1 MASKKITI
9 VVVPEGPRKIR
20 QIKIPKFW
28 IVSLFVLF
36 LAGSLSLAWVI
47 RDYLSIKRNLP
58 HLSSLQ
64 EENTL
69 QKQQIDSLAGKVE
82 TINQKMAELKEFDR
96 KVRAMVSMDPA
107 KGGAIEQHAGDQQ
120 QFIGI
125 GGSDSSSGGVNSP
138 SERGHKKL
146 VRMMYKSLDNL
157 DGDIS
162 VQKDEKA
169 DLMKLLDRQKSI
181 LASTPSV
188 WPARGWVSSGFGYRV
203 SPFTSEKELH
213 RGLDICNRKGAPV
226 IAPAE
231 GVVMSIDSDPG
242 YGKMVI
248 INHGYGLNTMY
259 AHLDKVL
266 VKKGQ
271 AVRRHQEIAQVGD
284 SGRTTGCHLH
294 YEIHLNG
301 VPVNPLRYILN

>member
-20 QIKIPKFW
+20 QIKIPRFW
-28 IVSLFVLF
+28 AFSLVLLFLSACVSLT
-36 LAGSLSLAWVI
+36 WVI
-47 RDYLSIKRNLP
+47 KDYLSIKRNLP
-58 HLSSLQ
+58 HFSSLQ

-69 QKQQIDSLAGKVE
+69 QKQQITSLTGKVE
-82 TINQKMAELKEFDR
+82 AINQKMTELKEFDR

-107 KGGAIEQHAGDQQ
+107 KGSGIESGGEQQ

-125 GGSDSSSGGVNSP
+125 GGSDSSLGSSNSP

-146 VRMMYKSLDNL
+146 VRMMYRALDNL
-157 DGDIS
+157 DSDIS

-169 DLMKLLDRQKSI
+169 ELMRLLDRQKSI

-188 WPARGWVSSGFGYRV
+188 WPARGWVSSGFGYRL
-203 SPFTSEKELH
+203 SPFTNEKELH
-213 RGLDICNRKGAPV
+213 RGLDICARKGAPV
-226 IAPAE
+226 IAPAD
-231 GVVMSIDSDPG
+231 GVVSYVELDPG
-242 YGKMVI
+242 YGRTVI

-259 AHLDKVL
+259 AHLDKVH

-284 SGRTTGCHLH
+284 SGRTTGAHLH
-294 YEIHLNG
+294 YEIQLNG
-301 VPVNPLRYILN
+301 LPVNPLRYILN

>member
-9 VVVPEGPRKIR
+9 VVVPEGPKKIR
-20 QIKIPKFW
+20 QIKIPRFW
-28 IVSLFVLF
+28 IFSLIVLA
-36 LAGSLSLAWVI
+36 LGASLSLAWVV
-47 RDYLSIKRNLP
+47 RDYLSIKRSLP

-69 QKQQIDSLAGKVE
+69 QKQQIASLAGKVE

-96 KVRAMVSMDPA
+96 KVRAMVSMDPS
-107 KGGAIEQHAGDQQ
+107 KGSGMESAGEQQ

-125 GGSDSSSGGVNSP
+125 GGSDSSLGGSNSP

-146 VRMMYKSLDNL
+146 VRMMYRALDNL

-169 DLMKLLDRQKSI
+169 ELMRLLDRQKSI

-188 WPARGWVSSGFGYRV
+188 WPARGWVSSGFGYRL

-213 RGLDICNRKGAPV
+213 RGLDICSRKGAPV
-226 IAPAE
+226 IAPAD
-231 GVVMSIDSDPG
+231 GVVAYVESDPG
-242 YGKMVI
+242 YGRTVI

-259 AHLDKVL
+259 AHLDKVH

-301 VPVNPLRYILN
+301 VPVNPIRYILN

>member
-1 MASKKITI
+1 MASKKFTI

-20 QIKIPKFW
+20 QIKIPRFW
-28 IVSLFVLF
+28 VFSFVVIL
-36 LAGSLSLAWVI
+36 LAASLSLAWVI

-64 EENTL
+64 EENAT

-82 TINQKMAELKEFDR
+82 TIHQKMTELKEFDR
-96 KVRAMVSMDPA
+96 KVRAMVSMDPSKRA
-107 KGGAIEQHAGDQQ
+107 PIEPAGDPQ

-125 GGSDSSSGGVNSP
+125 GGSDSSFGGLNSP

-146 VRMMYKSLDNL
+146 VRMMYRSLENL
-157 DGDIS
+157 DSDIT
-162 VQKDEKA
+162 VQKDEKTE
-169 DLMKLLDRQKSI
+169 LMRLLDRQKSI
-181 LASTPSV
+181 LACTPSV
-188 WPARGWVSSGFGYRV
+188 WPARGWVSSGFGYRL

-226 IAPAE
+226 LAPAD

-242 YGKMVI
+242 YGKTI
-248 INHGYGLNTMY
+248 IISHGYGLNTMY

>member
-20 QIKIPKFW
+20 QIKIPRFW
-28 IVSLFVLF
+28 VFSFVLVF
-36 LAGSLSLAWVI
+36 LALSLSVAWVI
-47 RDYLSIKRNLP
+47 RDYLSIKRKLP
-58 HLSSLQ
+58 HLGSLK
-64 EENTL
+64 EENAI

-82 TINQKMAELKEFDR
+82 TITRKMAELKEFDK
-96 KVRAMVSMDPA
+96 KVRAMVSMDPS
-107 KGGAIEQHAGDQQ
+107 KGTPIEQGGDQQ
-120 QFIGI
+120 TFVGI
-125 GGSDSSSGGVNSP
+125 GGSDSSLGGINSP

-146 VRMMYKSLDNL
+146 VRMMYRSLENL
-157 DGDIS
+157 DGEMA

-169 DLMKLLDRQKSI
+169 ELMRLLDRQKSI
-181 LASTPSV
+181 LSRTPSI

-213 RGLDICNRKGAPV
+213 RGLDISNRRGAPV
-226 IAPAE
+226 IAPAD
-231 GVVMSIDSDPG
+231 GIVMAVDSDPG
-242 YGKMVI
+242 YGKTII
-248 INHGYGLNTMY
+248 INHGYGLNSMY
-259 AHLDKVL
+259 AHLEKAF

-271 AVRRHQEIAQVGD
+271 AIRRHQEIAQVGD

>member
-20 QIKIPKFW
+20 QIKIPRFW
-28 IVSLFVLF
+28 VFSLVLLF
-36 LAGSLSLAWVI
+36 LAGSLSLAWVV

-58 HLSSLQ
+58 HFSNLQ

-69 QKQQIDSLAGKVE
+69 QKQQITSLSGKVDA
-82 TINQKMAELKEFDR
+82 INQKMAELKEFDR
-96 KVRAMVSMDPA
+96 KVRAMVSMDPS
-107 KGGAIEQHAGDQQ
+107 KGSGMESAGEQQ

-125 GGSDSSSGGVNSP
+125 GGSDSSLGGSNSP

-146 VRMMYKSLDNL
+146 VRMMYRALDNL
-157 DGDIS
+157 DSDIS

-169 DLMKLLDRQKSI
+169 ELMRLLDRQKSI
-181 LASTPSV
+181 LACTPSV
-188 WPARGWVSSGFGYRV
+188 WPARGWVSSGFGYRL
-203 SPFTSEKELH
+203 SPFTNEKELH
-213 RGLDICNRKGAPV
+213 RGLDICSRKGASV
-226 IAPAE
+226 IAPAD
-231 GVVMSIDSDPG
+231 GVVAYVETDPG
-242 YGKMVI
+242 YGKTVI
-248 INHGYGLNTMY
+248 INHGYGLNSMY
-259 AHLDKVL
+259 AHLDKVH

-284 SGRTTGCHLH
+284 SGRTTGAHLH
-294 YEIHLNG
+294 YEVHLNG

>member
-1 MASKKITI
+1 MASKKFTI

-20 QIKIPKFW
+20 QIKIPRFW
-28 IVSLFVLF
+28 VFSFVVIL
-36 LAGSLSLAWVI
+36 LAASLSLAWVI

-64 EENTL
+64 EENAI

-82 TINQKMAELKEFDR
+82 TINQKMTELKEFDR
-96 KVRAMVSMDPA
+96 KVRAMVSMDPS
-107 KGGAIEQHAGDQQ
+107 KGAPIEPAGDPQ

-125 GGSDSSSGGVNSP
+125 GGSDSSLGGINSP

-146 VRMMYKSLDNL
+146 VRMMYRSLENL
-157 DGDIS
+157 DSDIT
-162 VQKDEKA
+162 VQKDEKTE
-169 DLMKLLDRQKSI
+169 LMRLLDRQKSI
-181 LASTPSV
+181 LACTPSV
-188 WPARGWVSSGFGYRV
+188 WPARGWVSSGFGYRL
-203 SPFTSEKELH
+203 SPFTSDKELH

-226 IAPAE
+226 MAPAD

-242 YGKMVI
+242 YGKTI
-248 INHGYGLNTMY
+248 IISHGYGLNTMY

>member
-20 QIKIPKFW
+20 QIKIPRFW
-28 IVSLFVLF
+28 IFSLFVLF
-36 LAGSLSLAWVI
+36 LAASLSLAWVI
-47 RDYLSIKRNLP
+47 RDYLHIKQSLPNL
-58 HLSSLQ
+58 SGLQ

-69 QKQQIDSLAGKVE
+69 QKQQITSLAGKVDA
-82 TINQKMAELKEFDR
+82 ISQKMTELKEFDR
-96 KVRAMVSMDPA
+96 KVRAMVSMDPS
-107 KGGAIEQHAGDQQ
+107 KGGAAEHAGDQQ

-125 GGSDSSSGGVNSP
+125 GGSDSSLGNSNSP

-146 VRMMYKSLDNL
+146 VRLMYRSLENL
-157 DGDIS
+157 DSDIS

-169 DLMKLLDRQKSI
+169 ELMRLLDRQKSI

-188 WPARGWVSSGFGYRV
+188 WPARGWVSSGFGYRL

-213 RGLDICNRKGAPV
+213 RGLDICSRKGAPV
-226 IAPAE
+226 MAPAD
-231 GVVMSIDSDPG
+231 GVVAYVEADPG
-242 YGKMVI
+242 YGKTVI

-259 AHLDKVL
+259 AHLDKVH

-284 SGRTTGCHLH
+284 SGRTTGAHLH

-301 VPVNPLRYILN
+301 VPVNPLRYILH

>member
-1 MASKKITI
+1 MTSRKITI

-20 QIKIPKFW
+20 QIKIPRSWVF
-28 IVSLFVLF
+28 SFVVIF
-36 LAGSLSLAWVI
+36 LAASLSLAWVI
-47 RDYLSIKRNLP
+47 RDYRSIKRNLP
-58 HLSSLQ
+58 HFSRLQ

-96 KVRAMVSMDPA
+96 KVRAMVSTDPT
-107 KGGAIEQHAGDQQ
+107 KGGPIEQAGDQQ

-125 GGSDSSSGGVNSP
+125 GGSDSSLGGGNSP
-138 SERGHKKL
+138 SERGHKKI
-146 VRMMYKSLDNL
+146 VRMMYRSLDNL
-157 DGDIS
+157 DSDIS

-169 DLMKLLDRQKSI
+169 ELMKLLDRQKSI

-188 WPARGWVSSGFGYRV
+188 WPARGWVSSGFGYRL
-203 SPFTSEKELH
+203 SPFTNEKELH

-226 IAPAE
+226 IAPAD
-231 GVVMSIDSDPG
+231 GVVEYVDWDPG
-242 YGKMVI
+242 YGKTVI

-259 AHLDKVL
+259 AHLDKIH

-271 AVRRHQEIAQVGD
+271 AIRRHQEIAQVGD
-284 SGRTTGCHLH
+284 SGRTTGAHLH

>member
-20 QIKIPKFW
+20 QIKIPRFW
-28 IVSLFVLF
+28 VFSLFVLF
-36 LAGSLSLAWVI
+36 FAASLSLAWVV
-47 RDYLSIKRNLP
+47 RDYLSIKQSLP
-58 HLSSLQ
+58 NLSSLQ
-64 EENTL
+64 EENKV
-69 QKQQIDSLAGKVE
+69 QKQQITSLAGKVE
-82 TINQKMAELKEFDR
+82 AINQKMAELKEFDR
-96 KVRAMVSMDPA
+96 KVRAMVSVDPTI
-107 KGGAIEQHAGDQQ
+107 GGPVEHAGDQQ

-125 GGSDSSSGGVNSP
+125 GGSDSSLGGINSP

-146 VRMMYKSLDNL
+146 VRMMYRSLDNV
-157 DGDIS
+157 DSDIS

-169 DLMKLLDRQKSI
+169 ELMKLLDRQKSI

-188 WPARGWVSSGFGYRV
+188 WPAHGWVSSGFGYRV

-213 RGLDICNRKGAPV
+213 RGLDICGRKGAPV
-226 IAPAE
+226 IAPAD
-231 GVVMSIDSDPG
+231 GVVASIEWDPG
-242 YGKMVI
+242 YGRTVI

-271 AVRRHQEIAQVGD
+271 AVRRQQEIAQVGET
-284 SGRTTGCHLH
+284 GRTTGSHLH

>member
-20 QIKIPKFW
+20 QIKIPRFW
-28 IVSLFVLF
+28 VFSFVVISVA
-36 LAGSLSLAWVI
+36 AGLSLAWVI

-64 EENTL
+64 EENAT

-82 TINQKMAELKEFDR
+82 TINRKMAELKEFDR
-96 KVRAMVSMDPA
+96 KVRAMVSMDPSKGTPSEQA
-107 KGGAIEQHAGDQQ
+107 KDQQ

-125 GGSDSSSGGVNSP
+125 GGSDSSSGGMNTP
-138 SERGHKKL
+138 TERGHKKL
-146 VRMMYKSLDNL
+146 VRMMYRALENL
-157 DGDIS
+157 ESDIS

-169 DLMKLLDRQKSI
+169 ELMRLLDRQKSI
-181 LASTPSV
+181 LACTPSV
-188 WPARGWVSSGFGYRV
+188 WPARGWVSSGFGYRI

-226 IAPAE
+226 IAPAD
-231 GVVMSIDSDPG
+231 GIVTSIDFDAG
-242 YGKMVI
+242 YGKTI
-248 INHGYGLNTMY
+248 TINHGYGLNTMY

-271 AVRRHQEIAQVGD
+271 AIRRHQEIAQVGD

-294 YEIHLNG
+294 YEVHLNG

>member
-20 QIKIPKFW
+20 QIKIRKFW
-28 IVSLFVLF
+28 VFSLFVLF
-36 LAGSLSLAWVI
+36 FAASLSLAWVV
-47 RDYLSIKRNLP
+47 RDYLSIKQSLP
-58 HLSSLQ
+58 NLSSLQ
-64 EENTL
+64 EENKL
-69 QKQQIDSLAGKVE
+69 QKQQITSLAGKVE
-82 TINQKMAELKEFDR
+82 AINQKMAELKEFDR
-96 KVRAMVSMDPA
+96 KVRAMVSVDPT
-107 KGGAIEQHAGDQQ
+107 KGGPVEHAGDQQ

-125 GGSDSSSGGVNSP
+125 GGSDSSLGGINSP

-146 VRMMYKSLDNL
+146 VRMMYRSLDNL
-157 DGDIS
+157 DSDIS

-169 DLMKLLDRQKSI
+169 ELVKLLDRQRSI

-188 WPARGWVSSGFGYRV
+188 WPAHGWVSSGFGYRV
-203 SPFTSEKELH
+203 SPFTSEQELH
-213 RGLDICNRKGAPV
+213 RGLDICSRKGAPV
-226 IAPAE
+226 IAPAD
-231 GVVMSIDSDPG
+231 GVVASIESDPG
-242 YGKMVI
+242 YGRTVI

-271 AVRRHQEIAQVGD
+271 AVRRQQEIAQVGET
-284 SGRTTGCHLH
+284 GRTTGSHLH
-294 YEIHLNG
+294 YEIYLNG